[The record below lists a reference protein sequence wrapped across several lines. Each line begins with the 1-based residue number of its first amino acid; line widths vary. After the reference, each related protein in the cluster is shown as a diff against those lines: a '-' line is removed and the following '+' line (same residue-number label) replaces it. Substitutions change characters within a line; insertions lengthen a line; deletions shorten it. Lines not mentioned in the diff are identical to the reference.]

1 MRPDKKKTRHHD
13 SRKREAAAK
22 SKLAGESSS
31 SAATKAKGKG
41 SSSDRAPEEEEG
53 SHSEEKQEDVGD
65 DRYSKR
71 KVQSNWTKYEIPSS
85 EGEDDEGDD
94 EEDEREMT
102 GPDFNYVLQNASE
115 FTNKKRK
122 NEAFLKKFSFYL
134 LFRYIVL
141 AVPPQVRA

>member
-31 SAATKAKGKG
+31 SAAAKAKGKG
-41 SSSDRAPEEEEG
+41 SSDRAPEDEEG

-85 EGEDDEGDD
+85 EGEDGGEE

-115 FTNKKRK
+115 FTNKRK
-122 NEAFLKKFSFYL
+122 NEAFF
-134 LFRYIVL
+134 
-141 AVPPQVRA
+141 